1 MTHRTVTCVLL
12 LTLPGVLLACSLS
25 QRDEPTVVLRDPPP
39 RTDPIAPPLPY
50 YGEESIEER
59 VAMAEI
65 IVKAGLADTTREIVT
80 TTADGWNG
88 KHFVALKFHLTV
100 SEYLKGSG
108 ANEITALWVRGDT
121 FDTQKEAE
129 DAAPDIA
136 ATRDTTWD
144 GREAIFFLRKEDLRM
159 FFSAALRGD
168 NDYYLSA
175 DSLREDMYSL
185 HNRRRKLW
193 LPSAGTTAT
202 DNSQEFLL
210 AAPEP
215 GVDTPTITLREMK
228 SRIRSVNAELN
239 AGDGSP
245 EYVDCV
251 RQTYQYKRIDRYFL
265 ETRGHS
271 RYPESPDHGL
281 GSGLA
286 ASTVVNEQTSSGYL
300 PDEKDRV
307 WFDGGDADLFSVE
320 FGETV
325 PWDSTGNG
333 MKDAISYARR
343 VVTTRPMPDGVYK
356 FHFNYLP
363 HYFVPCD
370 GFMFRYEWTVT
381 VNPPEGTLHE
391 LFFDPVTLRQDQG
404 QPAAVGADDT
414 SGVLSPATFT
424 DANDWSVIIHRIS
437 FESDTVMI
445 KVYPDDAFEGHI
457 MDFIALDGTVSLS
470 LDVDDATVDGEN
482 YTLSWSV
489 AEQPWHDGDKL
500 MVRIREAR

>member
-1 MTHRTVTCVLL
+1 MRYRTVICVLL
-12 LTLPGVLLACSLS
+12 LLGLLGCG
-25 QRDEPTVVLRDPPP
+25 RVTDRNEPTVVLRDPHP

-59 VAMAEI
+59 VAMADI

-100 SEYLKGSG
+100 SEYLKGGG

-144 GREAIFFLRKEDLRM
+144 DREAIFFLRKEDLGK
-159 FFSAALRGD
+159 FFSVALQGD

-175 DSLREDMYSL
+175 DSLGEDMYSL

-193 LPSAGTTAT
+193 LPSARTTAT
-202 DNSQEFLL
+202 GDSQEFLL

-215 GVDTPTITLREMK
+215 GVDTPTITLRELK

-245 EYVDCV
+245 EYADCV
-251 RQTYQYKRIDRYFL
+251 RQTYQFERIDRFFL

-286 ASTVVNEQTSSGYL
+286 ASTVVNEQAASGYS

-307 WFDGGDADLFSVE
+307 WFDSGDAELFSVE
-320 FGETV
+320 FGDAV
-325 PWDSTGNG
+325 PWDSTGDG
-333 MKDAISYARR
+333 VKDAISYARR
-343 VVTTRPMPDGVYK
+343 VLTTRPMPAGVYK

-370 GFMFRYEWTVT
+370 GFMYRYEWTVT
-381 VNPPEGTLHE
+381 VNSPEGTLHE
-391 LFFDPVTLRQDQG
+391 LFFDPVTVG
-404 QPAAVGADDT
+404 NAVEADAT
-414 SGVLSPATFT
+414 NGVLSPATFT
-424 DANDWSVIIHRIS
+424 DVNDWSVIINRIS
-437 FESDTVMI
+437 LESDTVMI